1 MYLALFSV
9 FCFSEAR
16 RAVLINVGL
25 QTHSP
30 RRPVE
35 MASGGG
41 PVARPAG
48 PWRQPGEEIEMTAR
62 E

>member
-1 MYLALFSV
+1 MNLLTV
-9 FCFSEAR
+9 FCISDALM
-16 RAVLINVGL
+16 LINVGL

-30 RRPVE
+30 RRPAE
-35 MASGGG
+35 MPSGG
-41 PVARPAG
+41 PVARQGA

>member
-1 MYLALFSV
+1 M
-9 FCFSEAR
+9 
-16 RAVLINVGL
+16 LINVGL
-25 QTHSP
+25 QAQSP

-35 MASGGG
+35 GGG
-41 PVARPAG
+41 PVARPGA